1 MTNRIGPMDQG
12 TLGKIGNKVDET
24 TTSSKVA
31 PNTAKPEQSASS
43 PAPAPSS
50 DTVNLTSSAKLLA
63 RLDKT
68 LESLPA
74 VNAER
79 VAEVRNAI
87 ESGDYEIDSDAIA
100 DAMIRLD
107 RSFGE

>member
-1 MTNRIGPMDQG
+1 MDQG
-12 TLGKIGNKVDET
+12 TLGKIGGKVDET
-24 TTSSKVA
+24 KTS
-31 PNTAKPEQSASS
+31 NTAATTPAKSEQAAAAPASS
-43 PAPAPSS
+43 N
-50 DTVNLTSSAKLLA
+50 DTVNLTSSAKLLE

-74 VNAER
+74 VNSER
-79 VAEVRNAI
+79 VAEIRNAI
-87 ESGDYEIDSDAIA
+87 ESGNYEIDSDAIA